1 MHRVIVVLVFFN
13 AVMAFAMP
21 KQVKQFS
28 DQIKTLKNSWSAKTD
43 LKKKTADLKV
53 LKSDFD
59 STILEYQKE
68 NPVKGNSEEEKVLS
82 LFYAMEPLFILIDG
96 KVDTETCEQ
105 ALHRIKME
113 DSYQDD
119 GKLSANAQTAHDLT
133 KLICKK

>member
-1 MHRVIVVLVFFN
+1 MHSSIVVLVFFS
-13 AVMAFAMP
+13 VGMAFAMP

-28 DQIKTLKNSWSAKTD
+28 DQIKIMKSSWSVKTD
-43 LKKKTADLKV
+43 LKKKTADLKT

-59 STILEYQKE
+59 STILEYQKA
-68 NPVKGNSEEEKVLS
+68 NPAKGDSEEEKVLS

-96 KVDTETCEQ
+96 KVDTESCEQ
-105 ALHRIKME
+105 AIHRIKME

-133 KLICKK
+133 KSICKK